1 MKRIVTLIFLLLP
14 LAGFAQQL
22 SLQDCLD
29 AAAQGNVSVKKSS
42 LDVLAARAL
51 RDEARWE
58 YAPKVSVTALAY
70 DALNP
75 MLRITLRDV
84 LGNSDAAGAL
94 TESLTASAYE
104 NGIKPYYESLS
115 KGYGATATLLQPLY
129 TGGRIATGNRL
140 ADLGVEASGLQE
152 RLARKAAADSVE
164 SKYWRIVA
172 LQEKQKTVKEAMEML
187 ESLEK
192 DVASAISA
200 GLLTELDRT
209 QLHLKKSELEAGSHR
224 LNGSIALLKMELL
237 DFIGYPYEYTTIGQI
252 TLSGSLDNLP
262 TPEEVMADSPSVED
276 TDEARLLQIQIDA
289 KEGERKMAVGELLP
303 QVAVGASYGYN
314 AMMLPKDGSFNGLV
328 FAMVQV
334 PITDLGKA
342 SARSKRYGYAVQQAQ
357 MDRDYLMSQLRL
369 RDAMCRLQV
378 ETLWLEI
385 ASARDAAEYAEDALR
400 KAEVR
405 LRAGQAPASEVLQAS
420 LTATSAR
427 ETLLQKKVAYRVATT
442 YFRYTLR

>member
-1 MKRIVTLIFLLLP
+1 MKRLAVLICLLLP

-22 SLQDCLD
+22 TLQDCLD
-29 AAAQGNVSVKKSS
+29 AASQGNVTVKKTS
-42 LDVLAARAL
+42 LGVLAARAQQS
-51 RDEARWE
+51 EARWE

-104 NGIKPYYESLS
+104 NGIKPYYESFS
-115 KGYGATATLLQPLY
+115 RGYGVAATLLQPLY
-129 TGGRIATGNRL
+129 AGGRIATGNRL

-152 RLARKAAADSVE
+152 RLARRATADSVE

-172 LQEKQKTVKEAMEML
+172 LQEKQKTVKEAMSML

-192 DVASAISA
+192 DVTSAISA
-200 GLLTELDRT
+200 GLVTESDRT

-237 DFIGYPYEYTTIGQI
+237 DFIGYPYQYSSVGQI
-252 TLSGSLDNLP
+252 TLSGSLDSLP
-262 TPEEVMADSPSVED
+262 SPEEVLADDPSVEG
-276 TDEARLLQIQIDA
+276 TDEARLLQLQIDA

-314 AMMLPKDGSFNGLV
+314 AMMLPKEGSFNGLV
-328 FAMVQV
+328 FAMVQI
-334 PITDLGKA
+334 PITDIGKA
-342 SARSKRYGYAVQQAQ
+342 SARARRYDYAVQQAQ

-369 RDAMCRLQV
+369 REAMCRLQV

-385 ASARDAAEYAEDALR
+385 ATARDAAHYAQDALQ

-405 LRAGQAPASEVLQAS
+405 LRAGQATASDVLQAS
-420 LTATSAR
+420 LAATTAQ
-427 ETLLQKKVAYRVATT
+427 ETLLQKQAAYRSALCA
-442 YFRYTLR
+442 YRSAKQ